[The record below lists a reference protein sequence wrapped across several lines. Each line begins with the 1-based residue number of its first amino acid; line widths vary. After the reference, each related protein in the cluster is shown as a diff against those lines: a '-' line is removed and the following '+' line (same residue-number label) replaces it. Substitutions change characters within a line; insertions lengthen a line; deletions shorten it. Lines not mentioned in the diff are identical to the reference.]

1 MTGKRTRWPAYVLC
15 LQWAV
20 GAYALGC
27 TAWWGE
33 LGAAGLLICGLM
45 AVAAIALV
53 GWFGGYRWG
62 PRLAIWQWALQVPLL
77 GNDSFDWFLWFGLQL
92 HVKASIGDV
101 TLGLNLYAL
110 VMLLGTLNT
119 QRQAS
124 GRSDPV
130 EPATVVVAARAP
142 R

>member
-1 MTGKRTRWPAYVLC
+1 MTDKRTRWPAYVLC

-45 AVAAIALV
+45 AVAAVALV

-62 PRLAIWQWALQVPLL
+62 PWLAMAQWAVQVPLL
-77 GNDSFDWFLWFGLQL
+77 GAASFEWFLWFGLQL
-92 HVKASIGDV
+92 HVKAAIGEMTV
-101 TLGLNLYAL
+101 GLNLYAL
-110 VMLLGTLNT
+110 FMLLYSFYL
-119 QRQAS
+119 QRQGA
-124 GRSDPV
+124 GLRAFADV
-130 EPATVVVAARAP
+130 AFAARAE

>member
-1 MTGKRTRWPAYVLC
+1 MQTMTDKRARWPAYVLC

-33 LGAAGLLICGLM
+33 LGAAGLLICALM

-53 GWFGGYRWG
+53 GCWGGHRWG
-62 PRLAIWQWALQVPLL
+62 LRLAIAQWAVQVPLL

-92 HVKASIGDV
+92 HVKASIGEF
-101 TLGLNLYAL
+101 TLGVNLYAL
-110 VMLLGTLNT
+110 VMLLWSLNL
-119 QRQAS
+119 QQHAS
-124 GRSDPV
+124 G
-130 EPATVVVAARAP
+130 ANNTIGAVAAGAER
-142 R
+142 